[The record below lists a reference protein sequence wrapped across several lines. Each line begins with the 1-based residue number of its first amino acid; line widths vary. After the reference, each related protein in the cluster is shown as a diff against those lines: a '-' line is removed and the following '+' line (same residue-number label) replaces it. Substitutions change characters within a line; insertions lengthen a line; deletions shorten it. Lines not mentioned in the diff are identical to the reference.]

1 VQLFPPILSPS
12 SEEIAEANPRQLVL
26 TMGSLGVRVVS
37 SAAFLPASRSNSMI
51 DGSQI
56 CFGTIGFRPQ
66 LPTRI
71 MVFANID
78 REMDLTFRSLNFCVR
93 SQGSLLLSDLIYLG
107 RSVDKT
113 AAMTI
118 SKSSSSEA
126 HSPVSIK
133 PVESEGDLANLLDE
147 ISYKLDFEDVSDLPR
162 QNGGSHDNFDF
173 NSNFDSEEAFTEL
186 LRMSRCQAWN
196 SRMKTRQ
203 FSPRNSTTI
212 ALHDTRCTP
221 PGIILLGDDLESITI
236 LPHKLM
242 DYFPPMYQTP
252 IEKYSS
258 SSGTIFFFVPTESY
272 RSQHGV
278 YLNFRIKF

>member
-1 VQLFPPILSPS
+1 
-12 SEEIAEANPRQLVL
+12 
-26 TMGSLGVRVVS
+26 
-37 SAAFLPASRSNSMI
+37 
-51 DGSQI
+51 
-56 CFGTIGFRPQ
+56 
-66 LPTRI
+66 
-71 MVFANID
+71 
-78 REMDLTFRSLNFCVR
+78 
-93 SQGSLLLSDLIYLG
+93 LG

-113 AAMTI
+113 AATTI

-162 QNGGSHDNFDF
+162 QNGGSQDNFDF

-186 LRMSRCQAWN
+186 YDSV

-203 FSPRNSTTI
+203 FSPKNSTTI

-258 SSGTIFFFVPTESY
+258 SSGTIFFLSLLRVTEA
-272 RSQHGV
+272 
-278 YLNFRIKF
+278 NMEFI